1 MKKKYNLYKDFF
13 IFIFCCLISVLLF
26 LIKDTNNIKKVRFS
40 ISNLFSIIY
49 SPKDIFNK
57 LSSLEEE
64 NINLM
69 NNMKIISEKN
79 KVLEQRLRDT
89 KKYFKY
95 DEKLSKLIPNY
106 NFIPGR
112 IIEHSFTGLANFFT
126 INIGLKDGV
135 PIDSKGVINFK
146 GDLIG
151 RTFYINDNN
160 TQVHKITD
168 KNFNVYVTT
177 NRGIKGQF
185 SYINGNNGMME
196 SVSKKHEREIGLGD
210 TIYTSNSSTVF
221 APNIPVAKIIS
232 IKNNAQKHELDI
244 KVKILA
250 DINNI
255 NNVFIVK

>member
-1 MKKKYNLYKDFF
+1 MKKIYNLYRDFL
-13 IFIFCCLISVLLF
+13 IFILCCLISILLF
-26 LIKDTNNIKKVRFS
+26 LIKDTNNIKKVRFN

-49 SPKDIFNK
+49 SPKDLFNK

-64 NINLM
+64 NIILM
-69 NNMKIISEKN
+69 NNLKIISENN

-95 DEKLSKLIPNY
+95 DDKLSKLIPNY

-112 IIEHSFTGLANFFT
+112 IIEHSFSGIADFFT

-135 PIDSKGVINFK
+135 PKDSKGVINFN

-151 RTFYINDNN
+151 RTFSINDYN
-160 TQVHKITD
+160 TQIHKITD
-168 KNFNVYVTT
+168 KNFNVFVTT
-177 NRGIKGQF
+177 NNGIKGQF
-185 SYINGNNGMME
+185 SYINGNNGMMA
-196 SVSKKHEREIGLGD
+196 SVSKKYEKEIEPGD

-232 IKNNAQKHELDI
+232 IKNSAQKHELDI

-250 DINNI
+250 DINSI
-255 NNVFIVK
+255 NNVFIVE